1 MELPFVVALV
11 TFLAV
16 MLSGTAL
23 YLYLERKEVVE
34 TWRRR
39 VEGHGEELKDEKPSG
54 NILDVAHAQ
63 LQAVLEWFA
72 KPRVAC

>member
-1 MELPFVVALV
+1 MELPVVVALV

-23 YLYLERKEVVE
+23 YLYLERKELVE

-39 VEGHGEELKDEKPSG
+39 AEGHGEGLKAEQLSG
-54 NILDVAHAQ
+54 NILAVAHAQ
-63 LQAVLEWFA
+63 L
-72 KPRVAC
+72 